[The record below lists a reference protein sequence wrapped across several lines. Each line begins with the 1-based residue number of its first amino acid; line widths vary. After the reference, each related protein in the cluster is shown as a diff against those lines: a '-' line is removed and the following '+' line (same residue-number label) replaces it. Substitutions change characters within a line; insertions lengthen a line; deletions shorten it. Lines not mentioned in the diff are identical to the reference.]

1 MLTLLPL
8 PGPLLLE
15 EPLLDGRLLLAPLDD
30 GALLLGPLLLGP
42 LDDGRLLEPLD
53 DGSDED
59 EDHAELLLLH
69 DEDPE
74 DDPLDEL
81 LPPDELEQPSQQQQ
95 PA

>member
-8 PGPLLLE
+8 PCPLLLE

-30 GALLLGPLLLGP
+30 GPLLLGP

>member
-1 MLTLLPL
+1 MLTLLPR

-30 GALLLGPLLLGP
+30 GALLLGPL
-42 LDDGRLLEPLD
+42 DEGRLLEPLD

-69 DEDPE
+69 AEDPD